1 MNLHGISKSSFV
13 NGPGNRFVI
22 WTQGC
27 SKGCKNCFNP
37 ATWNFE
43 PNLLLDVKEIFELI
57 KESNVSGVTI
67 SGGDPLE
74 QPDELLDLLVLLK
87 ELDLEDGIILFS
99 GFTWDEINTI
109 GGSTL
114 ECLDYI
120 DLLIDGKFIERLK
133 VEDGLRGSSNQN
145 FIYLSSKVSAESV
158 EFDRA
163 IEVSRS
169 FITGFPIIDKSYL
182 KKFGIRL
189 L

>member
-1 MNLHGISKSSFV
+1 MNLHGISKCSFV

-74 QPDELLDLLVLLK
+74 QPDELLELLILLK
-87 ELDLEDGIILFS
+87 ELDLDKGIILFS
-99 GFTWDEINTI
+99 GYTWDEINNI

-114 ECLDYI
+114 ECLDFI
-120 DLLIDGKFIERLK
+120 DLLIDGKFVERLK

-145 FIYLSSKVSAESV
+145 FIYFSSKVVPEEV

-163 IEVSRS
+163 IEVGES
-169 FITGFPIIDKSYL
+169 FLTGFPILDKKYL
-182 KKFGIRL
+182 KQFGIKL

>member
-1 MNLHGISKSSFV
+1 MNLHGISKSSKV
-13 NGPGNRFVI
+13 NGPGKRFVI

-37 ATWNFE
+37 STWNFE
-43 PNLLLDVKEIFELI
+43 PNLLLDVKEIFEQI
-57 KESNVSGVTI
+57 KESNVNGITI

-74 QPDELLDLLVLLK
+74 QADELLELLILLK
-87 ELDLEDGIILFS
+87 ELDLEKGIILFS
-99 GFTWDEINTI
+99 GFSWDEINNI

-120 DLLIDGKFIERLK
+120 DLLIDGKFVEELK
-133 VEDGLRGSSNQN
+133 VENGLRGSSNQN
-145 FIYLSSKVSAESV
+145 FIYLSSKLTPEEI

-163 IEVSRS
+163 IEIGDS
-169 FITGFPIIDKSYL
+169 FLTGFPIIDKKYL
-182 KKFGIRL
+182 KEFGIRL

>member
-1 MNLHGISKSSFV
+1 MNLHGISKSSKV

-57 KESNVSGVTI
+57 KESNVNGITI

-74 QPDELLDLLVLLK
+74 QANELLDLLILLK
-87 ELDLEDGIILFS
+87 ELDLEKGIILFS
-99 GFTWDEINTI
+99 GFTWDEINNI

-120 DLLIDGKFIERLK
+120 DLLIDGKFVEELK
-133 VEDGLRGSSNQN
+133 VDNGLRGSSNQN
-145 FIYLSSKVSAESV
+145 FIYLSSKLTSEEI

-163 IEVSRS
+163 IEIGDS
-169 FITGFPIIDKSYL
+169 FLTGFPIIDKKYL
-182 KKFGIRL
+182 KEFGIRL